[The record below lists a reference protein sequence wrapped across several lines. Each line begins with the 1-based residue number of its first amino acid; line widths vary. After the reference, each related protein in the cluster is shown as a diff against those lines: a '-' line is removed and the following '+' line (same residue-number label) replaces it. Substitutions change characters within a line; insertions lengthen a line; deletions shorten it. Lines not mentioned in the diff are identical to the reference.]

1 MIITSQYPCPHVPD
15 VSVPE
20 YVLRHAP
27 RLHDRPALVDGTD
40 GRTVTY
46 GELAATVRRVATG
59 EHVGPR
65 ASRIAE
71 RDAQRRARRPTCR
84 SRTADTG
91 ARGPMSSPWSP
102 G

>member
-46 GELAATVRRVATG
+46 VVTSTEVVGTSVTMTTVYGPDRTTPRLLLQTCLGATRRLLVHGVLA
-59 EHVGPR
+59 
-65 ASRIAE
+65 
-71 RDAQRRARRPTCR
+71 
-84 SRTADTG
+84 
-91 ARGPMSSPWSP
+91 
-102 G
+102 